1 MQVVALILLLE
12 ILSNKSLMKKL
23 FASLV
28 FVFIATSA
36 FAELMCDTQ
45 IQDYV
50 AIYEKKTTTCDMEV
64 KNIFAT
70 YEPYTYDCP
79 SGYYLPANTLGCR
92 PCPSGFT
99 CPGGTFDFNPDSLQ
113 GIKVFNSTGDTMNN
127 MCAYNI
133 PNSFFA
139 TYEPNVHECAHGEY
153 LPANVDGCTPCLND
167 NYCPGGTYVFNETVT
182 QGIAPCPD
190 AHPFAPGGMWL
201 ESQCGRKLHVAD
213 DVLYLHQSPADVN
226 EHRLHV
232 RFGDVIYSAN
242 ATPVNNTTNPK
253 MSEKAERSLHVM
265 IDGVEYIVHDDSV
278 R

>member
-1 MQVVALILLLE
+1 M
-12 ILSNKSLMKKL
+12 
-23 FASLV
+23 
-28 FVFIATSA
+28 FIATSA
-36 FAELMCDTQ
+36 FAEFVCNTNIVTYRAHYTP
-45 IQDYV
+45 IQY
-50 AIYEKKTTTCDMEV
+50 TCTPGE
-64 KNIFAT
+64 
-70 YEPYTYDCP
+70 
-79 SGYYLPANTLGCR
+79 YLPANTLGCK
-92 PCPSGFT
+92 PCPNDFT
-99 CPGGTFDFNPDSLQ
+99 CHGGTFDFNPDSLQ
-113 GIKVFNSTGDTMNN
+113 GINVFNPTGDTMNN

-133 PNSFFA
+133 PDRFFA
-139 TYEPNVHECAHGEY
+139 AYEPNVHECAHGEY

-167 NYCPGGTYVFNETVT
+167 NYCPGGTYTFNETVT

-201 ESQCGRKLHVAD
+201 ESQCGRKMHVGD
-213 DVLYLHQSPADVN
+213 DVLYVHQSPADVN

-265 IDGVEYIVHDDSV
+265 IDGVEYVVHDDSV

>member
-36 FAELMCDTQ
+36 FAELMCDTH

-50 AIYEKKTTTCDMEV
+50 AIYEKKTTICDMEV

-79 SGYYLPANTLGCR
+79 SGYYLPANTLGCK
-92 PCPSGFT
+92 PCPNGFT

-113 GIKVFNSTGDTMNN
+113 GINVFNSTGDTMNN

-153 LPANVDGCTPCLND
+153 LPANVDGCMPCLND
-167 NYCPGGTYVFNETVT
+167 NYCPGGVYVFNETQN
-182 QGIAPCPD
+182 QGLAPCPD

-201 ESQCGRKLHVAD
+201 ESQCGRKLHVGD
-213 DVLYLHQSPADVN
+213 DVLYLHSAPAVPTVK
-226 EHRLHV
+226 RLYV
-232 RFGDVIYSAN
+232 RFNDVVYSAN
-242 ATPVNNTTNPK
+242 AT
-253 MSEKAERSLHVM
+253 EKDFAPATMAERATRALHVL
-265 IDGVEYIVHDDSV
+265 IDGVEYLIHDDSA